1 MHQPK
6 DMRWS
11 RRHPHLAWFGTIALL
26 ALLFLGV
33 RDVGMTSGSGLVI
46 AITIICAIALIGGD
60 LVAVII
66 HRVRERGTA
75 RR

>member
-1 MHQPK
+1 
-6 DMRWS
+6 MRWS
-11 RRHPHLAWFGTIALL
+11 RRHPHLAWVATIALL

-33 RDVGMTSGSGLVI
+33 RDVGMSSGGGFVI

-60 LVAVII
+60 LVAVIV
-66 HRVRERGTA
+66 HRLRERRTA